1 MRRVAGLLGAFLAVG
16 IAACPTAVQ
25 ADLFSSLSYGVRAST
40 IGDGITL
47 EKPLLYDFSVR
58 VTTGALSITNQSSYD
73 GTPYTTTT
81 RYNNFGVIGDF
92 RPYGGRYRISGGLV
106 FGNDRIDNIARP
118 QSALIQVGNGLYSSA
133 GAGQVLARVSFNR
146 PSIYAGVGTGTG
158 IVRGL
163 ALDIDGGILLRNGV
177 SSATASGPLNTNPA
191 FRADLNRLQ
200 GELRTH
206 IVVPVVSIGLVYR
219 P

>member
-1 MRRVAGLLGAFLAVG
+1 MRRVAGLLGAALALG
-16 IAACPTAVQ
+16 IAALPAAAR
-25 ADLFSSLSYGVRAST
+25 ADLFSSLSYGVHAST

-58 VTTGALSITNQSSYD
+58 VTTGALSITDQSSYD

-81 RYNNFGVIGDF
+81 RFNNFGVIGDF

-106 FGNDRIDNIARP
+106 FGSDRIDNVARA

-133 GAGQVLARVSFNR
+133 GAGQVLARVSFNH

-163 ALDIDGGILLRNGV
+163 ALDIDGGVLLRNGV
-177 SSATASGPLNTNPA
+177 SSATAGGPLNANPA

>member
-1 MRRVAGLLGAFLAVG
+1 MRRAAGLLGAALAVG
-16 IAACPTAVQ
+16 IAALPAVAQ

-40 IGDGITL
+40 IGDGVTL
-47 EKPLLYDFSVR
+47 EKPLLYDFSLR
-58 VTTGALSITNQSSYD
+58 VTTGALSISDQSSYD
-73 GTPYTTTT
+73 HTAYTTTT

-106 FGNDRIDNIARP
+106 FGNDRIDNVSRGQAP
-118 QSALIQVGNGLYSSA
+118 FIQVGNGLYPTA
-133 GAGQVLARVSFNR
+133 GTGQVLARVSFNR

-163 ALDIDGGILLRNGV
+163 ALDIDGGVLLRNGV
-177 SSATASGPLNTNPA
+177 SSASASGPLNANPV
-191 FRADLNRLQ
+191 FRADLARLQ

-206 IVVPVVSIGLVYR
+206 IVVPVVSVGLVYR

>member
-1 MRRVAGLLGAFLAVG
+1 MRG
-16 IAACPTAVQ
+16 IAAASLACALTAVPAVAR
-25 ADLFSSLSYGVRAST
+25 ADLFSSLSYGVQVST

-58 VTTGALSITNQSSYD
+58 VTTGALSITDQSSYD

-81 RYNNFGVIGDF
+81 RFNNFGVIGDF

-106 FGNDRIDNIARP
+106 FGSDRIDNVARA

-133 GAGQVLARVSFNR
+133 GAGQVLARVSFNH

-163 ALDIDGGILLRNGV
+163 ALDIDGGVLLRNGV
-177 SSATASGPLNTNPA
+177 SSATAGGPLNTNPA
-191 FRADLNRLQ
+191 FQADLARLQ